1 MKETKTLSEVC
12 SVLEVSRRA
21 VQGYENAGLVSAT
34 GKNKYGHLLYDE
46 EAQQRIKQIKLLQQL
61 GFKVKEIKD
70 IIDAPGEVVRV
81 AVESQIEHLNGEICR
96 KKEIIGQAK
105 ELVEKLTKTSNL

>member
-1 MKETKTLSEVC
+1 MDETKSLSEVC

-46 EAQQRIKQIKLLQQL
+46 DAQRRIKQIRLLQQL
-61 GFKVKEIKD
+61 GFRVKEIKD
-70 IIDAPGEVVRV
+70 IIDAPSEVAAEAIKR
-81 AVESQIEHLNGEICR
+81 QIEQMDDIIRQKEEAVRQAREWI
-96 KKEIIGQAK
+96 KK
-105 ELVEKLTKTSNL
+105 LRNV

>member
-1 MKETKTLSEVC
+1 MDETKSLSEVC

-46 EAQQRIKQIKLLQQL
+46 EAQRRIKQIRLLQQL
-61 GFKVKEIKD
+61 GFKVKEIKE
-70 IIDAPGEVVRV
+70 IIDAPDEVLRK
-81 AVESQIEHLNGEICR
+81 AVERQIESLKAEIEY
-96 KKEIIGQAK
+96 KEEIIRQAK
-105 ELVEKLTKTSNL
+105 NMVNTSK

>member
-1 MKETKTLSEVC
+1 MDETKTLSEVC

-46 EAQQRIKQIKLLQQL
+46 EAQRRIKQIRLLQQL
-61 GFKVKEIKD
+61 GFKVKEIKE
-70 IIDAPGEVVRV
+70 IIDAPDEVLRK
-81 AVESQIEHLNGEICR
+81 AVERQIESLKAEI
-96 KKEIIGQAK
+96 EY
-105 ELVEKLTKTSNL
+105 KTNY

>member
-1 MKETKTLSEVC
+1 MDETKTLSEVC

-46 EAQQRIKQIKLLQQL
+46 EAQRRIKQIRLLQQL
-61 GFKVKEIKD
+61 GFRVKEIKD
-70 IIDAPGEVVRV
+70 IIDAPAEVLRK
-81 AVESQIEHLNGEICR
+81 AVERQIESLKAEIEY
-96 KKEIIGQAK
+96 KEEIIRQAK
-105 ELVEKLTKTSNL
+105 KMVNTSK